1 MLTAGPPGGEGLPG
15 TSGGIQ
21 SLSTL
26 NKLISESCHLNIIS
40 NRSKP
45 LAGPPHPLGTSALEP
60 PATDVGGPDR
70 PQPSV
75 FPTLELA
82 QGPHPTLAPACPRG
96 AKRCCLGA
104 GHVSKRECRFLPPKG
119 RAASV
124 SLGPTARGG
133 CPLGSVPAT
142 PEADPEGEAASG
154 GGATGGTVRPSF
166 PPLPQGS
173 PRRRRA
179 GSGPRGRAGLP
190 RKCPSGERGQQE
202 RVLTGQPPPRAG
214 REVPV
219 REFAAR
225 ERSSGALGFLSG
237 VRARPGCPDGSPRPG
252 PPHHASPGPGRDWR
266 GTAGRC
272 CRLASRGAGTGP
284 LTTSKRC
291 SDAASHQSPAPRLAP
306 APQRR
311 NTRDPS
317 QRETE
322 TGKRVSGKQEE
333 ANSAETLSIIERRD
347 GNEFFFKGLEERH
360 VAVFK

>member
-45 LAGPPHPLGTSALEP
+45 LAGPPHPLGTSSLEP

-124 SLGPTARGG
+124 SLGPTAPGLPFG
-133 CPLGSVPAT
+133 QCPGH
-142 PEADPEGEAASG
+142 
-154 GGATGGTVRPSF
+154 
-166 PPLPQGS
+166 
-173 PRRRRA
+173 
-179 GSGPRGRAGLP
+179 PRGRPGGRGGLGRRRHGWHRAAQLP
-190 RKCPSGERGQQE
+190 AAPPGFPSAQASWLRPPGESW
-202 RVLTGQPPPRAG
+202 TPT
-214 REVPV
+214 EVPEW
-219 REFAAR
+219 RARAAGEGTHRAAAAAR
-225 ERSSGALGFLSG
+225 
-237 VRARPGCPDGSPRPG
+237 RARSPRP
-252 PPHHASPGPGRDWR
+252 
-266 GTAGRC
+266 
-272 CRLASRGAGTGP
+272 
-284 LTTSKRC
+284 
-291 SDAASHQSPAPRLAP
+291 
-306 APQRR
+306 
-311 NTRDPS
+311 
-317 QRETE
+317 
-322 TGKRVSGKQEE
+322 
-333 ANSAETLSIIERRD
+333 
-347 GNEFFFKGLEERH
+347 
-360 VAVFK
+360 